1 MAVLFLLDDIAPIS
15 WNEEAFDHLVY
26 DADQKDMVLSLVKN
40 HRKHN
45 KGTDD
50 VIMGKG
56 QGLVILLNGPPGTGK
71 TLTAEAV
78 ADQNRQP
85 LYHLQAE
92 ELGSD
97 AFVLGQCLRNV
108 LDLVTDWD
116 AILLLD
122 EADVFLSRR
131 TLGDFKRNELVSIFL
146 RNLEYFDGIMFLT
159 TNLLESID
167 EAFESRIH
175 IHLLFPSLDRNSRL
189 QIWRNFVGRFPENV
203 SSRLSEED
211 LKQIAAYELNGR
223 QIKSV
228 LKMTRAWC
236 MCKGQEITLAK
247 LVAGIAVTA
256 PRVRKL
262 ID

>member
-1 MAVLFLLDDIAPIS
+1 MII
-15 WNEEAFDHLVY
+15 
-26 DADQKDMVLSLVKN
+26 
-40 HRKHN
+40 
-45 KGTDD
+45 
-50 VIMGKG
+50 GKG
-56 QGLVILLNGPPGTGK
+56 QGLVMLLNGPPGTGK

-97 AFVLGQCLRNV
+97 ASDLGSRLRNV
-108 LDLVTDWD
+108 LDLVTGWN

-159 TNLLESID
+159 TNLVDDID

-175 IHLLFPSLDRNSRL
+175 IHLLFPSLDRDARL
-189 QIWRNFVGRFPENV
+189 AIWQKFVRRFPENV
-203 SSRLSEED
+203 SGRLSEQD
-211 LKQIAAYELNGR
+211 LKQVATYELNGR

-228 LKMTRAWC
+228 LKTTRAWC
-236 MCKGQEITLAK
+236 MCKGQEVTLAK
-247 LVAGIAVTA
+247 LVAGIEVTA
-256 PRVRKL
+256 PRARRM